1 MTYRLSPSQQSD
13 NDLLTE
19 IEVREQELPMSLA
32 WFRRRRVHGGGPP
45 FVRVSNRVFYRRRE
59 LRQWIADRTDPAVSA
74 KGLAVHGLVGARS

>member
-1 MTYRLSPSQQSD
+1 MPYRPSPSQQSD

-74 KGLAVHGLVGARS
+74 KGRAVHGLVGARS